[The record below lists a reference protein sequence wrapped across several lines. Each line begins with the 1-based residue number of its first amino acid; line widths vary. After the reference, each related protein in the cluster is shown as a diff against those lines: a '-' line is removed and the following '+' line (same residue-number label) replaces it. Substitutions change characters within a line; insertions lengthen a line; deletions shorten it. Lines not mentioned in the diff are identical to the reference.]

1 MPLLSSSY
9 FSFFP
14 SFKCKLWQIKFLYA
28 FLKKKRQ
35 FQKTLQKKK
44 KSWNREEERDI
55 GSKQDEKSTFKVS
68 DELLQWP
75 QGM

>member
-1 MPLLSSSY
+1 MNLQSTNVGV
-9 FSFFP
+9 
-14 SFKCKLWQIKFLYA
+14 A
-28 FLKKKRQ
+28 GKKQHINSPNTGSLARGGEGEWRQ
-35 FQKTLQKKK
+35 AQQ
-44 KSWNREEERDI
+44 ERDI